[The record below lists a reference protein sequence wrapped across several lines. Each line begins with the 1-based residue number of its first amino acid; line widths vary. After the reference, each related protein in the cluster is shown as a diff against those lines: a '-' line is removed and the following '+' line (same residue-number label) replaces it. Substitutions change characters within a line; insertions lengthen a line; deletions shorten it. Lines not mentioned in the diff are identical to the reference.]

1 MIEIKV
7 GNYYTLNEDIKNLW
21 TLKEGADTTPI
32 KAGTKCKVVELNGE
46 YKTDLYVKDTKKTYN
61 LEDADVT
68 LKFETGQRVRTETHM
83 ID

>member
-21 TLKEGADTTPI
+21 TLKEGADTTQI

-46 YKTDLYVKDTKKTYN
+46 Y
-61 LEDADVT
+61 VT
-68 LKFETGQRVRTETHM
+68 LEFETGQRVRTETHM

>member
-21 TLKEGADTTPI
+21 ALKEGADTTPI

-46 YKTDLYVKDTKKTYN
+46 Y
-61 LEDADVT
+61 VT
-68 LKFETGQRVRTETHM
+68 LEFETGQRVRTETHM

>member
-32 KAGTKCKVVELNGE
+32 KAGTKCTVVELNGE
-46 YKTDLYVKDTKKTYN
+46 Y
-61 LEDADVT
+61 VT
-68 LKFETGQRVRTETHM
+68 LEFETGQRVRTETHM

>member
-32 KAGTKCKVVELNGE
+32 KAGTKCNVVELNGE
-46 YKTDLYVKDTKKTYN
+46 Y
-61 LEDADVT
+61 VT
-68 LKFETGQRVRTETHM
+68 LEFETGQRVRTETHM

>member
-7 GNYYTLNEDIKNLW
+7 GNYYTLNEDIKSLW

-32 KAGTKCKVVELNGE
+32 KGGAKCKVVELNDE
-46 YKTDLYVKDTKKTYN
+46 Y
-61 LEDADVT
+61 VT
-68 LKFETGQRVRTETHM
+68 LEFETGQRVRTETHM